1 MIILSKVEAAVV
13 NRIATSGLS
22 KTSTVVLARCTLLSY
37 VPTRWMQMKP
47 SKYCFVRP
55 AGEYVQY
62 AALGVR
68 HRLTDDLAFE
78 SLKTVCWE
86 KHDTYYQVNQLLCA
100 WAERKGVRR

>member
-22 KTSTVVLARCTLLSY
+22 KTDAVVLARCALLAF
-37 VPTRWMQMKP
+37 VPTRGMQMKP

-55 AGEYVQY
+55 AGEYIQY

-68 HRLTDDLAFE
+68 HRLSDDRAFE

-86 KHDTYYQVNQLLCA
+86 KHYTYYHVNLLLCE
-100 WAERKGVRR
+100 WAESKGVRR

>member
-1 MIILSKVEAAVV
+1 MIILSKVEATVV

-22 KTSTVVLARCTLLSY
+22 KTGAVVLARCALLASA
-37 VPTRWMQMKP
+37 PTRWMQMKP
-47 SKYCFVRP
+47 NKYCFVRP
-55 AGEYVQY
+55 AGEYLQH

-68 HRLTDDLAFE
+68 HRLADDRAFE